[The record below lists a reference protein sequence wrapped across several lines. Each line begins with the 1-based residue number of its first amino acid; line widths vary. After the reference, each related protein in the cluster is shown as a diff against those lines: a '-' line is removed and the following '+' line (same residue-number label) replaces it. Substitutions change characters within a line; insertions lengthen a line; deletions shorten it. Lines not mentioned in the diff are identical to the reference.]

1 MYNKAAPV
9 VDSVR
14 VNPRDVYNVFIFH
27 NVSIFKYPGF
37 WKSYYVKIDI
47 SWLIKYFRSS
57 NFLFKEQVLMWNR
70 SRQLFLL
77 GIFID
82 WTSSVS

>member
-14 VNPRDVYNVFIFH
+14 VNSRDVYNVFIFH

-47 SWLIKYFRSS
+47 SWLIKYSRSS
-57 NFLFKEQVLMWNR
+57 KFLFKEQVLMWNR
-70 SRQLFLL
+70 SRKLFLL

-82 WTSSVS
+82 WTSSMS